1 MQKKLIAI
9 AIAGLSTAAFAQS
22 NVTISGRFAVGVESM
37 SAGGATAAIP
47 FSGGSNSYTSRFRAI
62 DNNSNIRFAGEE
74 ALSNGSS
81 AWFQVESAI
90 GTTNNVGTTGG
101 LYGTT
106 TTTGV
111 GTRNTAVG
119 LKGAWGTALIGK
131 WDVHYQSMAAID
143 INGLA
148 GGLAV
153 NTNSINLLNSINGAA
168 VIGSGRDNNTMAYIS
183 PNWSGFSFLVGY
195 TTVGQSDAS
204 GLAKKDSG
212 WQFKPTY
219 SNGPIDLAYSY
230 LAVNGAAAGQPT
242 AAGTFTCISATGAIT
257 AGNAACPATSTAIG
271 GASAAATTGN
281 GVDVR
286 ANRLGGAYTFPM
298 GIKVGLIWDKSKE
311 TNNTGAVSAWME
323 RTAWA
328 LPMSYTTGAHKISF
342 TYAKTNDVNTSAGS
356 VADSNAKM
364 SMLGYEYTLSKRT
377 SVGVAYTQIN
387 NGTAGAYDFWHPS
400 SNVSGG
406 QANALTS
413 GLAAGTDPRSFSL
426 NMTHTF

>member
-1 MQKKLIAI
+1 MQKKLIAL

-22 NVTISGRFAVGVESM
+22 NVTISGRFSVGVESM

-47 FSGGSNSYTSRFRAI
+47 GSGGSSSYTSRFRAI

-74 ALSNGSS
+74 ALGNGTS

-90 GTTNNVGTTGG
+90 GTTNNVGTTGSI
-101 LYGTT
+101 YGTT
-106 TTTGV
+106 TSTGV

-119 LKGAWGTALIGK
+119 LKGGWGTFLIGK

-143 INGLA
+143 ANGLT

-168 VIGSGRDNNTMAYIS
+168 VIGSGRDNNTMAYVS

-195 TTVGQSDAS
+195 TTVGQSDAA

-230 LAVNGAAAGQPT
+230 LAVNGAAAQAPGAGVAVCINNT
-242 AAGTFTCISATGAIT
+242 TGAVTVAASCAAGTTQLVG
-257 AGNAACPATSTAIG
+257 
-271 GASAAATTGN
+271 SAANTGN

-298 GIKVGLIWDKSKE
+298 GIKVGLIWDKSKM
-311 TNNTGAVSAWME
+311 TNNMGVAGATWME

-328 LPMSYTTGAHKISF
+328 LPLSYTTGPHKVSF
-342 TYAKTNDVNTSAGS
+342 TYAKTNDTNTQAGNIT
-356 VADSNAKM
+356 DSSGKM
-364 SMLGYEYTLSKRT
+364 AMLGYEYSLSKRT
-377 SVGVAYTQIN
+377 IVGVAYTQLN
-387 NGTAGAYDFWHPS
+387 NGTAGQYDFWHPS
-400 SNVSGG
+400 SNISGG
-406 QANALTS
+406 QASALAS
-413 GLAAGTDPRSFSL
+413 GLAAGVDPRSFSL
-426 NMTHTF
+426 NLQHTF